1 MEKVLFFIFF
11 EVLVQHDQIKSEILK
26 QNALSLLINNCRR
39 FNDRSQ
45 RLILESL
52 GSMTFDAEAARLLR
66 KDKQFISSVTDMQ
79 ETKNNGIKKA
89 AEKIIWNLIKGI
101 INKKIYFSFIYFLNR
116 TRKSC
121 EKRTKNPKR
130 N

>member
-1 MEKVLFFIFF
+1 LF

-26 QNALSLLINNCRR
+26 QNALSLLMKNCQH
-39 FNDRSQ
+39 FNDRTQ

-52 GSMTFDAEAARLLR
+52 GSMTFDHEAARLLR
-66 KDKQFISSVTDMQ
+66 KDKQFISSVTDLQ
-79 ETKNNGIKKA
+79 ETTNVGIKKA

-101 INKKIYFSFIYFLNR
+101 INKKKSIFAFIYFLNR

-121 EKRTKNPKR
+121 EKRTKNRKR